1 MTEKILKNVE
11 IERILM
17 DLDRPDSIKNTT
29 DSDKKLPIRILWKI
43 ETNYKTLKEI
53 GDRIVEKRDTINKD
67 YSSDEKSMEDTDPE
81 GVPVRRVK
89 PEFIEDWRSELNDLL
104 GVENA
109 VTIDPILLEDIESL
123 DMVPG
128 DFSSIS
134 FMVEEG

>member
-43 ETNYKTLKEI
+43 ETNYKALKEI
-53 GDRIVEKRDTINKD
+53 GDRIVEKRDVINKD
-67 YSSDEKSMEDTDPE
+67 YSSDEKSMEDTDQE

-109 VTIDPILLEDIESL
+109 VTVDPILLEDIESL

>member
-43 ETNYKTLKEI
+43 ETNYKALKEI
-53 GDRIVEKRDTINKD
+53 GDRIAEKRDAINKD
-67 YSSDEKSMEDTDPE
+67 YSSDEKSMDDTDPE

-89 PEFIEDWRSELNDLL
+89 PEFLEDWRSELNDLL

-134 FMVEEG
+134 FMVEQG

>member
-43 ETNYKTLKEI
+43 ETNYKALKEI
-53 GDRIVEKRDTINKD
+53 GDRIVEKRDAINKD
-67 YSSDEKSMEDTDPE
+67 YSSDEKSMDDTDQE

-109 VTIDPILLEDIESL
+109 VTIDPILLADIESL

>member
-29 DSDKKLPIRILWKI
+29 DSDKKLPIPILWKI
-43 ETNYKTLKEI
+43 ETNYKALKEI
-53 GDRIVEKRDTINKD
+53 GDRIVEKRDAINKD
-67 YSSDEKSMEDTDPE
+67 YSSDEKSMDDTDQE

-109 VTIDPILLEDIESL
+109 VTIDPILLADIESL